1 MPIRRNAALL
11 LAGALGLGAL
21 APVHGQDYPAKP
33 VRIIVPLAPGG
44 VADQLSRVVA
54 LKLTRTGKQPVIVDN
69 RPGGGGII
77 GAEIAAKTPPDGY
90 TLFTGF
96 HATQSVL
103 PHLYAKLP
111 YDPVK
116 DFDAIILM
124 AIVPNVLIVHP
135 SLPVKSVKELIALAR
150 ARRGSVTFASQGI
163 GSTGHI
169 AGELFRMTTKTD
181 IVHIP
186 YKGAGPATTDL
197 IGGHVMMMF
206 DIAVLA
212 LPNARAGKVRAL
224 AVLTTERLPVAP
236 DLPTMAEAGVT
247 GVEGGP
253 WFALFAPAKTPRAV
267 VDWWNRETRRV
278 FSDPEARERFVSQGA
293 TLPLGTPEDLGAFV
307 ASETER
313 WGRVI
318 RTAGIKLE

>member
-1 MPIRRNAALL
+1 LSAAIDCIVIPAE
-11 LAGALGLGAL
+11 AGS
-21 APVHGQDYPAKP
+21 QDYPAKP